1 MYENKIIVRGEAALI
16 LAIIVNSMGGIAD
29 APVRI
34 GNIRMRFRRLFRKYR
49 LEHGHIFFRDFW

>member
-34 GNIRMRFRRLFRKYR
+34 GNIGNIQCALRF
-49 LEHGHIFFRDFW
+49 